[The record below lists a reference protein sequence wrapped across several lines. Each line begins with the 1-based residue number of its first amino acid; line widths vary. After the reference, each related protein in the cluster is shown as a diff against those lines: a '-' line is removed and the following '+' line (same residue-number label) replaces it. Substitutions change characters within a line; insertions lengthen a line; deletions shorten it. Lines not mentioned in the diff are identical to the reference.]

1 MKLRAISYLRLKLF
15 ADLEVARSRSRT
27 FKSQQRRTFKVT
39 QPQKAVFLEQFSP
52 RKIQYPVIFKFSMAE
67 LAKAQRLE
75 PYSKPP
81 PSCDFQLHFDFEV
94 LLCVR
99 SGSFHRVV
107 LSWTHVRM
115 DYPQTTMSFTDLCER
130 DGAVE
135 KCDLFG

>member
-1 MKLRAISYLRLKLF
+1 
-15 ADLEVARSRSRT
+15 
-27 FKSQQRRTFKVT
+27 
-39 QPQKAVFLEQFSP
+39 
-52 RKIQYPVIFKFSMAE
+52 MAE

-81 PSCDFQLHFDFEV
+81 PSRDFQLHFDFEV
-94 LLCVR
+94 LLYVR

-107 LSWTHVRM
+107 LSWTHGRM
-115 DYPQTTMSFTDLCER
+115 DYPQTTMCFTDLFER